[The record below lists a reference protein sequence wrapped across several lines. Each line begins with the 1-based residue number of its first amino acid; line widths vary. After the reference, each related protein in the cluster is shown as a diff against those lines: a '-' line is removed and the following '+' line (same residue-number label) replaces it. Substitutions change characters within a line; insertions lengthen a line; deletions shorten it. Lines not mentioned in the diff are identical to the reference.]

1 MTTTNPEQEEKKNLT
16 CHFVYEILYMI
27 SSLFDNILIN
37 SYILYL

>member
-27 SSLFDNILIN
+27 SSLSDI
-37 SYILYL
+37 S